1 MLEPQAKTQQ
11 LYLLLC
17 THSCKGLC
25 HRINFGLT
33 VITAVTQSE
42 SVKAAFQQSA
52 PQCKYDIGDIQIMQ
66 TAVVFSPSALPLSE
80 W

>member
-42 SVKAAFQQSA
+42 SVKAAFLIVTTTVCST
-52 PQCKYDIGDIQIMQ
+52 MQ
-66 TAVVFSPSALPLSE
+66 M
-80 W
+80 

>member
-33 VITAVTQSE
+33 VITAVTLSE

-52 PQCKYDIGDIQIMQ
+52 PQCKYDIGDIY
-66 TAVVFSPSALPLSE
+66 ANHANSSCFFSVSFTSQ
-80 W
+80 